1 MNFLDCHRLKALAA
15 SIEIGGSYRCR
26 TIDITQATQPA
37 AMTKNFTTKE
47 RSMLFKR
54 IKNYTAVLLLILFA
68 SCGSKSVQQQQTMQ
82 APAVPVTVQ
91 TVTTGKATYYD
102 QYPATVAALNQ
113 VELRPQVSG
122 YITGIFFKDGDKV
135 SKGQK
140 LYSIDQQQYEAN
152 YQQAQA
158 NLAVQQT
165 NLVKAQ
171 KDADRYHELE
181 KQDAIAKQQVDY
193 ADAALAAAQKQVEAA
208 QANVRAVQTA
218 VRYSTIYAPFNGT
231 IGISQ
236 VKMGAPVSA
245 GQTVLNTISSDN
257 PVAVDIAVD
266 QKLIYRFSQLQD
278 QAGKG
283 SDSTFRLVFS
293 GDVYPSS
300 GKIYLIDRAVNPQT
314 GTIIVRLIFPNNKSM
329 LKVGMTGTVRV
340 LNHANDAV
348 LIPYKAVTEQLGE
361 FFVYVVNDSNK
372 VSQRKVDLGTPIGTN
387 IIVKDS
393 LHEGEKIVVQGVQ
406 NLREGSAIK
415 IDSSAMTKQ

>member
-1 MNFLDCHRLKALAA
+1 MF
-15 SIEIGGSYRCR
+15 R
-26 TIDITQATQPA
+26 T
-37 AMTKNFTTKE
+37 
-47 RSMLFKR
+47 
-54 IKNYTAVLLLILFA
+54 IKNYTAIILLILLA
-68 SCGSKSVQQQQTMQ
+68 SCGSKSAQQQQMMQ
-82 APAVPVTVQ
+82 PPPAVPVTVQ

-102 QYPATVAALNQ
+102 QYPATVTALNQ

-122 YITGIFFKDGDKV
+122 YITGIFFKDGNKV

-140 LYSIDQQQYEAN
+140 LYSIDQQQYQAN
-152 YQQAQA
+152 YQQALA
-158 NLAVQQT
+158 NVAVQQT

-218 VRYSTIYAPFNGT
+218 VRYSTIYAPFDGT

-266 QKLIYRFSQLQD
+266 QKLIYRFSQLQE

-293 GDVYPSS
+293 GDVYQYP

-314 GTIIVRLIFPNNKSM
+314 GTIIVRLLFPNNKSM

-340 LNHANDAV
+340 LNHANNAV

-372 VSQRKVDLGTPIGTN
+372 VSQREVALGTPIGTN

-393 LHEGEKIVVQGVQ
+393 LHEGEKIVIQGVQ

-415 IDSSAMTKQ
+415 IDSSAMTNH

>member
-1 MNFLDCHRLKALAA
+1 MF
-15 SIEIGGSYRCR
+15 R
-26 TIDITQATQPA
+26 T
-37 AMTKNFTTKE
+37 
-47 RSMLFKR
+47 
-54 IKNYTAVLLLILFA
+54 IKNYTAIILLILLA
-68 SCGSKSVQQQQTMQ
+68 SCGSKSAQQQQMMQ
-82 APAVPVTVQ
+82 PPPAVPVTVQ

-102 QYPATVAALNQ
+102 QYPATVTALNQ

-122 YITGIFFKDGDKV
+122 YITGIFFKDGNKV
-135 SKGQK
+135 KKGQK
-140 LYSIDQQQYEAN
+140 LYSIDQQQYQAN
-152 YQQAQA
+152 YQQALA
-158 NLAVQQT
+158 NVAVQQT

-218 VRYSTIYAPFNGT
+218 VRYSTIYAPFDGT

-266 QKLIYRFSQLQD
+266 QKLIYRFSQLKE

-293 GDVYPSS
+293 GDVYQYP

-314 GTIIVRLIFPNNKSM
+314 GTIIVRLLFPNNKSM

-340 LNHANDAV
+340 LNHANNAV

-372 VSQRKVDLGTPIGTN
+372 VSQREVALGTPIGTN

-393 LHEGEKIVVQGVQ
+393 LHEGEKIVIQGVQ
-406 NLREGSAIK
+406 NLREGSTIK
-415 IDSSAMTKQ
+415 IDSSAMTNH

>member
-1 MNFLDCHRLKALAA
+1 MF
-15 SIEIGGSYRCR
+15 R
-26 TIDITQATQPA
+26 T
-37 AMTKNFTTKE
+37 
-47 RSMLFKR
+47 
-54 IKNYTAVLLLILFA
+54 IKNYTAIILLILLA
-68 SCGSKSVQQQQTMQ
+68 SCGSKSAQQQQMMQ
-82 APAVPVTVQ
+82 PPPAVPVTVQ

-122 YITGIFFKDGDKV
+122 YITGIFFKDGNKV
-135 SKGQK
+135 KKGQK
-140 LYSIDQQQYEAN
+140 LYSIDQQQYQAN
-152 YQQAQA
+152 YQQALA
-158 NLAVQQT
+158 NVAVQQT

-218 VRYSTIYAPFNGT
+218 VRYSTIYAPFDGT

-266 QKLIYRFSQLQD
+266 QKLIYRFSQLKE

-293 GDVYPSS
+293 GDVYQYP

-314 GTIIVRLIFPNNKSM
+314 GTIIVRLLFPNNKSM

-340 LNHANDAV
+340 LNHANNAV

-372 VSQRKVDLGTPIGTN
+372 VSQREVALGTPIGTN

-393 LHEGEKIVVQGVQ
+393 LNEGEKIVIQGVQ

-415 IDSSAMTKQ
+415 IDSSAMTNH

>member
-1 MNFLDCHRLKALAA
+1 MF
-15 SIEIGGSYRCR
+15 R
-26 TIDITQATQPA
+26 T
-37 AMTKNFTTKE
+37 
-47 RSMLFKR
+47 
-54 IKNYTAVLLLILFA
+54 IKNYTAIILLILLA
-68 SCGSKSVQQQQTMQ
+68 SCGSKSAQQQQMMQ
-82 APAVPVTVQ
+82 PPPAVPVTVQ

-102 QYPATVAALNQ
+102 QYPATVTALNQ

-122 YITGIFFKDGDKV
+122 YITGIFFKDGNKV
-135 SKGQK
+135 KKGQK
-140 LYSIDQQQYEAN
+140 LYSIDQQQYQAN
-152 YQQAQA
+152 YQQALA
-158 NLAVQQT
+158 NVAVQQT

-218 VRYSTIYAPFNGT
+218 VRYSTIYAPFDGT

-266 QKLIYRFSQLQD
+266 QKLIYRFSQLKE

-293 GDVYPSS
+293 GDVYQYP

-314 GTIIVRLIFPNNKSM
+314 GTIIVRLLFANNKSM

-340 LNHANDAV
+340 LNHANNAV

-372 VSQRKVDLGTPIGTN
+372 VSQREVALGTPIGTN

-393 LHEGEKIVVQGVQ
+393 LHEGEKIVIQGVQ
-406 NLREGSAIK
+406 NLREGSTIK
-415 IDSSAMTKQ
+415 IDSSAMTNH